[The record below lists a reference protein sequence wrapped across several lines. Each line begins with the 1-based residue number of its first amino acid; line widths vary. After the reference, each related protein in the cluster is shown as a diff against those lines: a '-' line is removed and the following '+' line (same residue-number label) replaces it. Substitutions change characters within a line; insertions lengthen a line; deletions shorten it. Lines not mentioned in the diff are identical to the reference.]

1 MKVITLCEN
10 RLEPSFG
17 LKASHGLS
25 LYIEHENHHLLYD
38 VGQDSVFIENAQILG
53 IDLSACE
60 NIIISHGHLDHA
72 GGLSYLKCNGIDY
85 QKVIIDK
92 NAFEERIRLNKQKIM
107 DIGISNKL
115 SYLKNIGQGID
126 RSFEI
131 VKGIWCISN
140 VKVSNR
146 YCGLE
151 KGLLIK
157 DRQGNIKDDTFQD
170 ELNLA
175 IETSQGLVVISGC
188 SHCGIINILEH
199 AQRVTGI
206 NEINTFIGGMHLTF
220 ASKED
225 VLATI
230 NELKRFSI
238 KRFIVGHC
246 TGLDAITLMKEQL
259 SKDVEIINNYVG
271 YEFNKEELI

>member
-1 MKVITLCEN
+1 MNVITLCEN

-38 VGQDSVFIENAQILG
+38 VGQDNVFLENAQLLG
-53 IDLSACE
+53 IDLSKCE

-72 GGLSYLKCNGIDY
+72 GGLGVLKYADDY
-85 QKVIIDK
+85 EKVIIDK
-92 NAFEERIRLNKQKIM
+92 KAFEEKVRLNNQKIM

-115 SYLKNIGQGID
+115 SHLKYIGQDID
-126 RSFEI
+126 SSFEI

-140 VKVSNR
+140 VEIFDR

-157 DRQGNIKDDTFQD
+157 DVQGNLKDDAFDD

-175 IETSQGLVVISGC
+175 IETNKGLVVISGC
-188 SHCGIINILEH
+188 SHCGVINILEH
-199 AQRVTGI
+199 AKKITGI
-206 NEINTFIGGMHLTF
+206 DEINTFIGGMHLTF

-225 VLATI
+225 ILITI
-230 NELKRFSI
+230 RNLKRFNI

-246 TGLDAITLMKEQL
+246 TGLEAINLMREQL
-259 SKDVEIINNYVG
+259 PKDVEIINNYVG
-271 YEFNKEELI
+271 YKFSEEE